1 MRIFIG
7 LDIPAEIR
15 ERLHQYVERIRSF
28 SPAARWA
35 RVESLHVT
43 LKFIGEVSEAKI
55 QEIQRAL
62 VQIKAQPFEI
72 EFKDIGFFPSARSA
86 RVFWAG
92 ATATDALPQLV
103 SMIEESVDKLGI
115 AREKRAYHAHL
126 TLARAPEH
134 SASEYCFRLL
144 QERLAAEESPRF
156 GTMSAQEFFLYHS
169 QIMRGGARY
178 TKLQRF
184 PLE

>member
-1 MRIFIG
+1 MRIFIA
-7 LDIPAEIR
+7 LDIAPEIR
-15 ERLHQYVERIRSF
+15 EHLHHYVERVRRF
-28 SPAARWA
+28 APDARWS
-35 RVESLHVT
+35 RIESLHVT
-43 LKFIGEVSEAKI
+43 LKFIGEVSEATM

-62 VQIKAQPFEI
+62 TPIKAQPFEI

-92 ATATDALPQLV
+92 VTASDALPHLAT
-103 SMIEESVDKLGI
+103 MIEESVEKLGI

-126 TLARAPEH
+126 TLARAPELN
-134 SASEYCFRLL
+134 ASKYCFRLL
-144 QERLAAEESPRF
+144 QERLAAEDSPHF